1 MTPANFVI
9 DITRILDTFADC
21 DSPGPVAQAISAL
34 ASELVIYRTNAADQI
49 AGRHASIAITAL
61 ENACLFMGC
70 KLPAPMMDVLTMDGG
85 DDMQA
90 YVRHELTTAALHIAQ
105 L

>member
-1 MTPANFVI
+1 MTPANFVT
-9 DITRILDTFADC
+9 DITRILDTFAYC
-21 DSPGPVAQAISAL
+21 DDPDPVAQAISAL
-34 ASELVIYRTNAADQI
+34 ASELVTYRTDAGPV

-70 KLPAPMMDVLTMDGG
+70 KLPAPLVDTLTMDGG
-85 DDMQA
+85 DEMQA